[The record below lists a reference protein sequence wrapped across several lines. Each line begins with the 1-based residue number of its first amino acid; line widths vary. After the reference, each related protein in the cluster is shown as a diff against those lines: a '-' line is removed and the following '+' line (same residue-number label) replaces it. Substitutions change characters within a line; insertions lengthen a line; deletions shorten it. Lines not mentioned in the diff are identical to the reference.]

1 MDVADL
7 IYIGSEIIV
16 AVTATLTLLMGI
28 FSGRY
33 IIVKIVS
40 LLGILSGLIYAVGLW
55 FVSTSYVFY
64 NTIHANQLSV
74 FFKIL
79 VLITLLL
86 VITGSYDYS
95 KYFGKLRVEYLS
107 LMMYSS
113 VGMML
118 LPASNDFITAYISL
132 ELIALPLVAV
142 IAMTKEEYSIEASLK
157 FLIFSAI
164 SSAFL
169 LYGIVLLYGFSGSTN
184 FEVIAHILSNTN
196 LDSNIS
202 IVLIAIL
209 FILGG
214 VGFKVGI
221 VPFYMWIPD
230 VYEGAPTPVVAFL
243 SIASKSVGFA
253 LLIKVFLIAYEFADW
268 TFTISII
275 AALTMIVGNA
285 GALLQDNTK
294 RLLGY
299 SGIAHAGYILIG
311 IACFSQIGTSTG
323 QVAVIFYLLTYAF
336 TNIAAFY
343 SLMNISLST
352 NSYSIQSYSGAFFNN
367 KFASIVLMISF
378 LSLIGLP
385 PTSGFLGKLYLF
397 NAAIKSELIWLVLF
411 GVINSVFSAYYYL
424 KVIKTLFDSDI
435 EIIKYQT
442 SRSYSLNIVLICAL
456 LGVLIL
462 GVYPDPFLRLLE
474 TSLSS

>member
-1 MDVADL
+1 MDVVDL
-7 IYIGSEIIV
+7 IYIGSELIV
-16 AVTATLTLLMGI
+16 SITATLTLLLGI

-33 IIVKIVS
+33 LIVKTVS
-40 LLGILSGLIYAVGLW
+40 LLGVLSALIYAVFLW
-55 FVSTSYVFY
+55 FVPSSYIFY

-79 VLITLLL
+79 VLGSLFLILL
-86 VITGSYDYS
+86 GSYSYS
-95 KYFGKLRVEYLS
+95 KHFGKLKIEFLS

-118 LPASNDFITAYISL
+118 LPASNDFITAYVSL
-132 ELIALPLVAV
+132 ELISLPLVAV

-157 FLIFSAI
+157 FLIISAI

-184 FEVIAHILSNTN
+184 FEVIAHILSGTS
-196 LDSNIS
+196 LDSNVS

-230 VYEGAPTPVVAFL
+230 VYQGAPTPVVTFL

-253 LLIKVFLIAYEFADW
+253 LLIKVFLIAYEYADW
-268 TFTISII
+268 TNAI
-275 AALTMIVGNA
+275 AVIAVITMLVGNA
-285 GALLQDNTK
+285 GALLQDNSK

-311 IACFSQIGTSTG
+311 VACFSESNTIDG
-323 QVAVIFYLLTYAF
+323 QLAVVFYLFTYSF

-343 SLMNISLST
+343 SLMNISSST
-352 NSYSIQSYSGAFFNN
+352 NSYSIQSLTGAFFNN

-397 NAAIKSELIWLVLF
+397 NAAIKTELVWLVLF

-424 KVIKTLFDSDI
+424 KVIKKLFESDI
-435 EIIKYQT
+435 EPTQYESTK
-442 SRSYSLNIVLICAL
+442 SYSLNIVLIFST
-456 LGVLIL
+456 LGILIL
-462 GVYPDPFLRLLE
+462 GIYPDPFLQLLE
-474 TSLSS
+474 TALVS

>member
-28 FSGRY
+28 FSWRY

-74 FFKIL
+74 IFKIL
-79 VLITLLL
+79 VLVTLLL

-196 LDSNIS
+196 FC
-202 IVLIAIL
+202 A
-209 FILGG
+209 
-214 VGFKVGI
+214 
-221 VPFYMWIPD
+221 
-230 VYEGAPTPVVAFL
+230 
-243 SIASKSVGFA
+243 
-253 LLIKVFLIAYEFADW
+253 
-268 TFTISII
+268 
-275 AALTMIVGNA
+275 
-285 GALLQDNTK
+285 
-294 RLLGY
+294 
-299 SGIAHAGYILIG
+299 
-311 IACFSQIGTSTG
+311 
-323 QVAVIFYLLTYAF
+323 
-336 TNIAAFY
+336 
-343 SLMNISLST
+343 
-352 NSYSIQSYSGAFFNN
+352 NS
-367 KFASIVLMISF
+367 
-378 LSLIGLP
+378 
-385 PTSGFLGKLYLF
+385 
-397 NAAIKSELIWLVLF
+397 F
-411 GVINSVFSAYYYL
+411 G
-424 KVIKTLFDSDI
+424 D
-435 EIIKYQT
+435 
-442 SRSYSLNIVLICAL
+442 
-456 LGVLIL
+456 
-462 GVYPDPFLRLLE
+462 
-474 TSLSS
+474 

>member
-1 MDVADL
+1 MDVGDL

-16 AVTATLTLLMGI
+16 AVTATLVLLMGI

-40 LLGILSGLIYAVGLW
+40 LLGILSSLIYAVGLW

-74 FFKIL
+74 IFKIL
-79 VLITLLL
+79 VLVTLLL

-132 ELIALPLVAV
+132 ELISLPLVAV

-268 TFTISII
+268 TFTISVI
-275 AALTMIVGNA
+275 AALTMVVGNA
-285 GALLQDNTK
+285 GALLQDNAK

-311 IACFSQIGTSTG
+311 IACFSQIGTTAG
-323 QVAVIFYLLTYAF
+323 EVAVIFYLSTYAF

-352 NSYSIQSYSGAFFNN
+352 NSYSIQSYAGAFFNN

>member
-1 MDVADL
+1 
-7 IYIGSEIIV
+7 
-16 AVTATLTLLMGI
+16 
-28 FSGRY
+28 
-33 IIVKIVS
+33 
-40 LLGILSGLIYAVGLW
+40 
-55 FVSTSYVFY
+55 
-64 NTIHANQLSV
+64 
-74 FFKIL
+74 
-79 VLITLLL
+79 
-86 VITGSYDYS
+86 
-95 KYFGKLRVEYLS
+95 
-107 LMMYSS
+107 MMYSS

-132 ELIALPLVAV
+132 ELISLPLVAV

-268 TFTISII
+268 TFTISVI
-275 AALTMIVGNA
+275 AALTMVVGNA
-285 GALLQDNTK
+285 GALLQDNAK

-311 IACFSQIGTSTG
+311 IACFSQIGTTAG
-323 QVAVIFYLLTYAF
+323 EVAVIFYLSTYAF

-352 NSYSIQSYSGAFFNN
+352 NSYSIQSYAGAFFNN

>member
-79 VLITLLL
+79 VLVTLLL

-285 GALLQDNTK
+285 GALLQDNAK

-299 SGIAHAGYILIG
+299 SGIAHAGYI
-311 IACFSQIGTSTG
+311 SVSYTH
-323 QVAVIFYLLTYAF
+323 LTLP
-336 TNIAAFY
+336 TNRE
-343 SLMNISLST
+343 
-352 NSYSIQSYSGAFFNN
+352 
-367 KFASIVLMISF
+367 V
-378 LSLIGLP
+378 
-385 PTSGFLGKLYLF
+385 
-397 NAAIKSELIWLVLF
+397 
-411 GVINSVFSAYYYL
+411 
-424 KVIKTLFDSDI
+424 
-435 EIIKYQT
+435 
-442 SRSYSLNIVLICAL
+442 
-456 LGVLIL
+456 
-462 GVYPDPFLRLLE
+462 
-474 TSLSS
+474 

>member
-7 IYIGSEIIV
+7 IYIGSELIV
-16 AVTATLTLLMGI
+16 AITATLTLLLGI

-33 IIVKIVS
+33 VIVKIIS

-55 FVSTSYVFY
+55 FVSSSYIFY

-79 VLITLLL
+79 VLATLFLIIL
-86 VITGSYDYS
+86 GSYDYS
-95 KYFGKLRVEYLS
+95 KFFGKLRIEYLS
-107 LMMYSS
+107 LVMYSS

-132 ELIALPLVAV
+132 ELISLPLVAV

-157 FLIFSAI
+157 FLIISAI

-169 LYGIVLLYGFSGSTN
+169 LYGIVLLYGVSGSTN
-184 FEVIAHILSNTN
+184 FEVIAHILSGTN
-196 LDSNIS
+196 LESNVS
-202 IVLIAIL
+202 IVLIAII

-214 VGFKVGI
+214 VGFKVGV

-230 VYEGAPTPVVAFL
+230 VYQGAPTPVVTFL

-253 LLIKVFLIAYEFADW
+253 LLIKVFLIAYEYADW
-268 TFTISII
+268 TYSIAII
-275 AALTMIVGNA
+275 AALTMLVGNA
-285 GALLQDNTK
+285 GALLQKNSK

-311 IACFSQIGTSTG
+311 VACFSQVNTTAG
-323 QVAVIFYLLTYAF
+323 QVAVVFYLLTYSF

-343 SLMNISLST
+343 SLMSISLST
-352 NSYSIQSYSGAFFNN
+352 NSYSIQSYTGAFFTN
-367 KFASIVLMISF
+367 KFASIVLTISF

-397 NAAIKSELIWLVLF
+397 NVAITSELIWLVLF

-424 KVIKTLFDSDI
+424 KVVKQLFDSDTQI
-435 EIIKYQT
+435 VNYQT
-442 SRSYSLNIVLICAL
+442 SNSYSLNIVLICSL
-456 LGVLIL
+456 LGILIL
-462 GVYPDPFLRLLE
+462 GVYPDPFLQLLE
-474 TSLSS
+474 TAIIG

>member
-40 LLGILSGLIYAVGLW
+40 LLGILSSLIYAVGLW

-74 FFKIL
+74 IFKIL
-79 VLITLLL
+79 VLVTLLL

-184 FEVIAHILSNTN
+184 FEVIAHILSNTS

-285 GALLQDNTK
+285 GALLQDNAK

-323 QVAVIFYLLTYAF
+323 QVEVIFYLLTYAF

-352 NSYSIQSYSGAFFNN
+352 NSYSIQSYAGAFFNN

>member
-7 IYIGSEIIV
+7 IYLGSELIV
-16 AVTATLTLLMGI
+16 AITATLMLLMGI

-33 IIVKIVS
+33 VLAKIIS
-40 LLGILSGLIYAVGLW
+40 LFGILSGLIYAIGLW
-55 FVSTSYVFY
+55 FIPSTYVFY
-64 NTIHANQLSV
+64 NTIHANQFSV
-74 FFKIL
+74 FFKVL
-79 VLITLLL
+79 VLATLFLIIL
-86 VITGSYDYS
+86 GSYEYS
-95 KYFGKLRVEYLS
+95 KYFGKLKVEYIS
-107 LMMYSS
+107 LMMYSA

-118 LPASNDFITAYISL
+118 LPATNDFITAYISL
-132 ELIALPLVAV
+132 ELISLPLAAV
-142 IAMTKEEYSIEASLK
+142 IAMTKEENSIEASLK
-157 FLIFSAI
+157 FLIISAI

-184 FEVIAHILSNTN
+184 FDVIAHILSGRSV
-196 LDSNIS
+196 DSNVS

-209 FILGG
+209 FIIGG

-230 VYEGAPTPVVAFL
+230 VYQGAPTPVVTFL
-243 SIASKSVGFA
+243 SIASKSAGFA
-253 LLIKVFLIAYEFADW
+253 LLIKVFIIAYGYLDW
-268 TFTISII
+268 TYGIAII
-275 AALTMIVGNA
+275 AALTMMVGNA
-285 GALLQDNTK
+285 GALLQRNSK

-311 IACFSQIGTSTG
+311 VACFSQFSTLSG
-323 QVAVIFYLLTYAF
+323 QVAILFYLFTYSF

-343 SLMNISLST
+343 SLMSISLST
-352 NSYSIQSYSGAFFNN
+352 NSYSIQSYSGAFFTY
-367 KFASIVLMISF
+367 KFASIVLVISF

-424 KVIKTLFDSDI
+424 KVIKTLFVSDI
-435 EIIKYQT
+435 QIDKYHNF
-442 SRSYSLNIVLICAL
+442 RSYSLNIVLICT
-456 LGVLIL
+456 LIGILVL
-462 GVYPDPFLRLLE
+462 GVYPDPFLQLLE
-474 TSLSS
+474 SSISN

>member
-40 LLGILSGLIYAVGLW
+40 LLGILSSLIYAVGLW

-74 FFKIL
+74 IFKIL
-79 VLITLLL
+79 VLVTLLL

-285 GALLQDNTK
+285 GALLQDNAK

-299 SGIAHAGYILIG
+299 SGICLLY
-311 IACFSQIGTSTG
+311 TSD
-323 QVAVIFYLLTYAF
+323 
-336 TNIAAFY
+336 AAD
-343 SLMNISLST
+343 
-352 NSYSIQSYSGAFFNN
+352 
-367 KFASIVLMISF
+367 
-378 LSLIGLP
+378 
-385 PTSGFLGKLYLF
+385 
-397 NAAIKSELIWLVLF
+397 E
-411 GVINSVFSAYYYL
+411 
-424 KVIKTLFDSDI
+424 
-435 EIIKYQT
+435 
-442 SRSYSLNIVLICAL
+442 
-456 LGVLIL
+456 
-462 GVYPDPFLRLLE
+462 
-474 TSLSS
+474 